1 MGQRATIHLHI
12 DQILPDNLVEAEQ
25 ILDEYIDQLAMTD
38 GLLTWGEVDWELYD
52 DPESD
57 GSSFD
62 GLDYNG
68 EVV

>member
-12 DQILPDNLVEAEQ
+12 DQVLPDGLEEAER
-25 ILDEYIDQLAMTD
+25 ILEEYIDELALTD
-38 GLLTWGEVDWELYD
+38 GSLTWGEVDWDLYD
-52 DPESD
+52 DPETD